1 MGQKAL
7 FNGESGGG
15 GRQKKVWCGE
25 REGVSI
31 SAASLYMYIHV
42 YS

>member
-1 MGQKAL
+1 MVNLGV
-7 FNGESGGG
+7 GEDKRRCGVGGG
-15 GRQKKVWCGE
+15 

-42 YS
+42 Y